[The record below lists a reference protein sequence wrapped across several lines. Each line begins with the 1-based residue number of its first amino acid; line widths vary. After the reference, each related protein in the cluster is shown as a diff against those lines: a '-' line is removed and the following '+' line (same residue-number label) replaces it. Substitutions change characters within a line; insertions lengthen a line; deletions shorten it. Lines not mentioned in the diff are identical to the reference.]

1 MQQTLLFLLQGDTFT
16 NTSDELK
23 SIVSNGQFHIK
34 VAVVDPNDDKI
45 SLQFRLDVRDSSDP
59 INNLSADQQATH
71 LLTWK
76 NAEIQDFIRR
86 LGFSKVEGNVGSFTK
101 LNEVQPQ
108 LFQFLLIRISIHR
121 WQLGCRGRWSCCMK
135 WGTLPI
141 MLSILYILNAL
152 C

>member
-1 MQQTLLFLLQGDTFT
+1 MQGDTVT
-16 NTSDELK
+16 NTTDELK

-45 SLQFRLDVRDSSDP
+45 SLQFRLDVRDSSDSTS
-59 INNLSADQQATH
+59 LSADPQTTH

-86 LGFSKVEGNVGSFTK
+86 LGFAKTEGGNMNVGSFTK

-108 LFQFLLIRISIHR
+108 YFSSF
-121 WQLGCRGRWSCCMK
+121 
-135 WGTLPI
+135 
-141 MLSILYILNAL
+141 
-152 C
+152 